1 MNLLN
6 SLMEKLD
13 LWVIG
18 IVLCSGFFQARY
30 LKGFTLSKDISYD
43 SALKTLFLS
52 GVASSTYIFLAKDP
66 ESATNWAK
74 YFFSYFGATS
84 LYELLVSPF
93 VRWIKKITGEK
104 DIDNTKNDT
113 P

>member
-1 MNLLN
+1 
-6 SLMEKLD
+6 MEKLD
-13 LWVIG
+13 LWVVA

-30 LKGFTLSKDISYD
+30 LKGFSLSKDISYD
-43 SALKTLFLS
+43 SALKTLGLS
-52 GVASSTYIFLAKDP
+52 AIASSLYIVLAKDP
-66 ESATNWAK
+66 NSATNWAK

-104 DIDNTKNDT
+104 ETDNT
-113 P
+113 

>member
-13 LWVIG
+13 LWVVA

-30 LKGFTLSKDISYD
+30 LKGFSLSKDISYD
-43 SALKTLFLS
+43 SALKTLGLS
-52 GVASSTYIFLAKDP
+52 AIASSLYIVLAKDP
-66 ESATNWAK
+66 NSATNWAK

-104 DIDNTKNDT
+104 ETDNT
-113 P
+113 